1 MSEEAKSPG
10 RPTPDR
16 RQPRR
21 LALVQAVLAGT
32 LLLPTVTACGSSN
45 RYDQY
50 ANCIDASGLVVSDNY
65 CDDPAYYNHGGYWLY
80 MAGSHYG
87 TGSRI
92 SGYSSG
98 NRISPSDTTARGNAG
113 LPRSGKVTGVVVKS
127 GGIGSGSSHHSSNT
141 GSHSS
146 SGS

>member
-1 MSEEAKSPG
+1 MSDQPSSPE
-10 RPTPDR
+10 RPTSVR

-21 LALVQAVLAGT
+21 LKLVQAVLAGT
-32 LLLPTVTACGSSN
+32 LLLPTATACGSSN
-45 RYDQY
+45 HYDQY

-92 SGYSSG
+92 SGYNSG
-98 NRISPSDTTARGNAG
+98 NRISPNDTTARGNAG

-127 GGIGSGSSHHSSNT
+127 GGIGSGSSHSGSHTN
-141 GSHSS
+141 SHSS